1 MGKRPASDKNDI
13 DKTKKKK
20 KKIKKETYSSDEDV
34 YSDEEPIKPTK
45 KAKKQAKKEVASPLK
60 SPKKEKKQED
70 ESHIW
75 KWWENLKDGDTI
87 DLNIK
92 WHTLVHKGPVFA
104 PEYEPL
110 PSHVRFYYNGK
121 PVPLSKDAEEIATF
135 YAKMLDHDYTSKE
148 QFNANFFKD
157 WRKSMTSKEK
167 ELITDLKKCNFS
179 EMFDYFKKLSEERK
193 QMSKEDKQAKKEK
206 EEALI
211 REYGICVV
219 DGHPQKIA
227 NFRIEPPGLFR
238 GRGEHPKMGKV
249 KKRIN
254 AEDVIIN
261 IGKEA
266 PIPQPPPG
274 HKWKE
279 VRHDNTVS
287 WLASW
292 TENIMNNVKYIMLN
306 PSSKL
311 KAVKDYLKYQ
321 KARELARHVDRIR
334 EEYTRDFK
342 AKEMF
347 IRQRAVAL
355 YFIDKLALRAG
366 NEKDENEADTVGC
379 CSLRVEHIRLFEEL
393 NGEANVVQF
402 DFLGKDSIRYR
413 NAVPVEKRVFKNL
426 RLFMENKNDEDD
438 LFDRL
443 NTTTLNKYLTSL
455 MDGLTAKVFRTYNA
469 SITLQSELKRLTDE
483 LYKSKKSAKGDEPV
497 TTAELLLAYNRANRQ
512 VAILC
517 NHQRAPPK
525 TFDKS
530 MENIKNKVLE
540 KKNQIKEVEK
550 ELKKDK
556 KNEKLAK
563 KKKTLD
569 DQLKKLELSME
580 DKEEGKNI
588 ALGTSK
594 LNYLDPR
601 ISVAW

>member
-1 MGKRPASDKNDI
+1 MGKRPVERNDVE
-13 DKTKKKK
+13 KKKK
-20 KKIKKETYSSDEDV
+20 KKIKMEQYSGDESDYYDHQPKK
-34 YSDEEPIKPTK
+34 SK
-45 KAKKQAKKEVASPLK
+45 KAKKEVRKEVDGSPTK
-60 SPKKEKKQED
+60 SPKKVKKEED
-70 ESHIW
+70 ESHVW

-92 WHTLVHKGPVFA
+92 WHTLSHKGPVFA
-104 PEYEPL
+104 PEYERL
-110 PSHVRFYYNGK
+110 PSNVKFYYGGK
-121 PVPLSKDAEEIATF
+121 PVTLSKDAEEIASF

-148 QFNANFFKD
+148 QFNTNFFQD
-157 WRKSMTSKEK
+157 WRESMTSDERK
-167 ELITDLKKCNFS
+167 LITDLGKCNFR
-179 EMFDYFKKLSEERK
+179 EMCEYFKALSEQRK
-193 QMSKEDKQAKKEK
+193 QMTKEEKKEKKEK

-211 REYGICVV
+211 KEYGICIV
-219 DGHPQKIA
+219 DGHEQKIA
-227 NFRIEPPGLFR
+227 NFKIEPPGLFR

-249 KKRIN
+249 KKRTN

-261 IGKEA
+261 IGQDA
-266 PIPQPPPG
+266 VIPRPPPG

-292 TENIMNNVKYIMLN
+292 NENIMNNTKYIMLN

-311 KAVKDYLKYQ
+311 KAIKDYLKYQ
-321 KARELARHVDRIR
+321 KARELAKHVERIR

-366 NEKDENEADTVGC
+366 NEKDEGEADTVGC
-379 CSLRVEHIRLFEEL
+379 CSLRVEHIKLHDVYEDKE
-393 NGEANVVQF
+393 NVVEF
-402 DFLGKDSIRYR
+402 DFLGKDSIRYQ
-413 NAVPVEKRVFKNL
+413 NKIPVEKRVFKNL
-426 RLFMENKNDEDD
+426 KLFMENKNDDDD

-443 NTTTLNKYLTSL
+443 QTATLNKYLTSL
-455 MDGLTAKVFRTYNA
+455 LDGLTAKVFRTYNA
-469 SITLQSELKRLTDE
+469 SITLQSQLQELTAE
-483 LYKSKKSAKGDEPV
+483 LYDRKKNAKGDEPV
-497 TTAELLLAYNRANRQ
+497 TQAELLLAYNRANRK
-512 VAILC
+512 VALLC
-517 NHQRAPPK
+517 NHQRAVPK

-530 MENIKNKVLE
+530 KENL
-540 KKNQIKEVEK
+540 KKKIDDKTKQIKEVKK
-550 ELKKDK
+550 ELKNDK
-556 KNEKLAK
+556 KNDKLIK
-563 KKKTLD
+563 KKKTLEE
-569 DQLKKLELSME
+569 QLKKLRLNLE